1 MASVKWTIKGRE
13 FISCNCAYGCPC
25 QFNALPTYGNC
36 KAVGAYQ
43 IQTGHHGETR
53 LDGLNMVGVMAWPG
67 AIHEGKGEAFI
78 IIDKRANEAQ
88 REALLRIISGQD
100 TEPGATIFQVFS
112 TTFEKVHDP
121 VFAEIAID
129 VDVGKRTARVHVPGL
144 VEGRGE
150 PIHNPVSGAEFRG
163 QINLPNGFEYL
174 VAEMGRGWT
183 KATGPLSFEV
193 ADTYGQFADLHLS
206 QSGVVR

>member
-150 PIHNPVSGAEFRG
+150 PIRNPVSGAEFRG